1 YRGGAIRHSTRRPP
15 MSIEAPKV
23 HVHMT
28 VSNLEKSRA
37 FYEKFFG
44 TAPVKVKPG
53 YVKFLPPFGPLNL
66 ALSEAAPVESRGHV
80 DHMGIQVES
89 AELVMRELA
98 GPSCTQMLGDLG
110 ADVIKVERPGVGDET
125 RTWGP
130 PFLRDARGV
139 ETAESGY
146 YLSAN
151 RNKRSITINFAK
163 PEGAALVRR
172 LLTRAD
178 VL

>member
-1 YRGGAIRHSTRRPP
+1 GEAIRHSTRRSP

-89 AELVMRELA
+89 AEIVMRELA
-98 GPSCTQMLGDLG
+98 RVKAAGLPGRPARRGRAPS
-110 ADVIKVERPGVGDET
+110 A
-125 RTWGP
+125 RT
-130 PFLRDARGV
+130 
-139 ETAESGY
+139 
-146 YLSAN
+146 
-151 RNKRSITINFAK
+151 
-163 PEGAALVRR
+163 
-172 LLTRAD
+172 
-178 VL
+178 